1 MPPMLKLSS
10 SIAPPWHFFTY
21 ILAYQLRYH
30 GGTPLARDESRPG
43 LLKSVLSVPTDYGLL
58 CLVLALRFAPGPFLW
73 VYGLML
79 AGHAAYLLAALPK
92 WYLEMRRL

>member
-1 MPPMLKLSS
+1 MKR
-10 SIAPPWHFFTY
+10 IYGAVQNVHFFTY
-21 ILAYQLRYH
+21 ILTYQLRYH

-58 CLVLALRFAPGPFLW
+58 CLVLALRFAPVPFLW